1 MSDTPPTQG
10 NIVAT
15 ADPRVSLGSCPTCG
29 HYLERPLKHKK
40 PLTSKQAAVLE
51 LIRDHIDAVGYA
63 PTLQELADRCDNA
76 LSTTWA
82 LVDALVKKGHIN
94 KSDRDWRSM
103 DLVR

>member
-1 MSDTPPTQG
+1 MT
-10 NIVAT
+10 T
-15 ADPRVSLGSCPTCG
+15 ALRCGKCGSPV
-29 HYLERPLKHKK
+29 HIKDKR
-40 PLTSKQAAVLE
+40 PLTSKHAFVLE
-51 LIRDHIDAVGYA
+51 RIKDHIDFYGYA